1 MMYEAF
7 WEGKEPKPPPKR
19 PQAGSGRRGG
29 PAEAPAPSTPPKSAV
44 RALEAEWARIQA
56 IQAEKNQNK

>member
-7 WEGKEPKPPPKR
+7 WEGKEPKPPPK
-19 PQAGSGRRGG
+19 PGASGKPGQ
-29 PAEAPAPSTPPKSAV
+29 APAPSKPPASAV

-56 IQAEKNQNK
+56 IQAEKKASK